1 MADDMTET
9 RRSTARCAW
18 GAALKINRLSSRSA
32 LSHEPDRGDI
42 ILADLA
48 RHPLFIVVVVTP
60 RPSLRRYADA
70 DGRRVMNALPASF
83 LMAN

>member
-1 MADDMTET
+1 M
-9 RRSTARCAW
+9 

-32 LSHEPDRGDI
+32 LSHEPDRGGG

-48 RHPLFIVVVVTP
+48 RHPLFIVELSP
-60 RPSLRRYADA
+60 RGPNLSCYADA